1 MDDDCNITGHSVLVN
16 DEEIISIDNK
26 RPVSRKNVSRMIEV
40 SALEFLPLHFTH
52 QFTILPL

>member
-26 RPVSRKNVSRMIEV
+26 RPVSRKNVSRFV
-40 SALEFLPLHFTH
+40 
-52 QFTILPL
+52 